1 MNLARVVGNV
11 WATQKIPVLE
21 NRRLLLI
28 QPVDPITGKTH
39 GKTMMAVCDKIDAG
53 IGDMVLIM
61 DEGSSAKQVLGGPPS
76 PIRTFI
82 FGVVDQIQKGDKI
95 SHYA

>member
-11 WATQKIPVLE
+11 WATQKIPALE
-21 NRRLLLI
+21 SKKLLLI
-28 QPVDPITGKTH
+28 QPVDPITGETH

-76 PIRTFI
+76 PVRTFV
-82 FGVVDQIQKGDKI
+82 FGVVDQINRG
-95 SHYA
+95 SETAHYA

>member
-11 WATQKIPVLE
+11 WATRKIEVLE
-21 NRRLLLI
+21 NRRLLLV

-53 IGDMVLIM
+53 VGDVVLIM

-76 PIRTFI
+76 PVRTFI
-82 FGVVDQIQKGDKI
+82 FGVVDQIQRGNEIAK
-95 SHYA
+95 YA